1 MEHIEM
7 PTDIKLWE
15 LKEVDLSEDIYSE
28 IYEPININHFTC
40 EIEGEIIPS
49 EGFSNLCKL
58 IEDEVKRMTDKEKI
72 EKLEREN

>member
-7 PTDIKLWE
+7 PTDIKSWK
-15 LKEVDLSEDIYSE
+15 LKEVDLSEDMYSE
-28 IYEPININHFTC
+28 IYEPININQCTC

-58 IEDEVKRMTDKEKI
+58 IEDEVKKMTDKEKI
-72 EKLEREN
+72 EMLEREN